1 MNNNCTQST
10 LFTLLFINLIYIVP
24 GRSLGKRIKREEQG
38 EAWWK
43 TKKFRIGYCETETF
57 LIPNANNILF
67 IPNDKGNQVPY
78 FEVCES
84 NDMHVC
90 HNSERIIGFDGFGNN
105 IVLQRKNEVT
115 AYKFSNLE
123 VVETIIEGSRDF
135 INLQFN
141 KSKYVKVEDS
151 NDLESQYK
159 LILSHQKTKFILC
172 KEDVCKWKDCSK
184 EELSV
189 HEKMFTEKDSF
200 LKNIF
205 EYALFVINYLIS

>member
-10 LFTLLFINLIYIVP
+10 LFMLLCINLIHVVP
-24 GRSLGKRIKREEQG
+24 GSTLIKRIKREEQG

-43 TKKFRIGYCETETF
+43 TNKFRIGYCETETF
-57 LIPNANNILF
+57 LIPNANNILV

-105 IVLQRKNEVT
+105 IVLQQKNEPL
-115 AYKFSNLE
+115 YKFSNLE
-123 VVETIIEGSRDF
+123 VVETKINGSRDF

-151 NDLESQYK
+151 NDLQPQYK

-172 KEDVCKWKDCSK
+172 KEDACKWKDCSK
-184 EELSV
+184 VELSV
-189 HEKMFTEKDSF
+189 DGKVFTEKDRF